1 MNQRLYMKHKELQE
15 MENFYDLGER
25 KAIPTTTHNSDVIK
39 QKKKDQLIHYIKI
52 PKKKFCD
59 KLKRQ

>member
-25 KAIPTTTHNSDVIK
+25 KAIPTMTHKSDVIK
-39 QKKKDQLIHYIKI
+39 QKKKSTDSLHKNTKI
-52 PKKKFCD
+52 KFCD

>member
-1 MNQRLYMKHKELQE
+1 

-25 KAIPTTTHNSDVIK
+25 KAIPTMTHNSDVIK